1 MSNNPERFDAL
12 LLGMATQCEEGVPE
26 LMDYFFNFL
35 ARKTDFYSRPD
46 IAEKTVLEKFRHY
59 REKSEYAK
67 EEKRKAEEEKA
78 KKAEEKARKA
88 AEEKMKR
95 EARLAGESKPRI
107 REITDE
113 EAEKLQKEIDN
124 KKKEEEN
131 NANTNH
137 VSNADKEDVEANVI
151 DENEDKVEEGKLR
164 PNSGNG
170 GNMPHYKW
178 TQTLAELELRVPFN
192 VSYPLKAKH
201 IICDMK
207 KKYLKIGLKG
217 ETPVIE
223 GNLTKEIKLEESTW
237 TIDDGKVLVVSI
249 DKVNKMEWWSR
260 IIDTDQEID
269 TKKVQPENSK
279 LSDLDGET
287 RAMVEK
293 MMYDQRQK
301 ELGLPT
307 SEEQK
312 KKDILN
318 KFMSSHPEMD
328 FSKCKFS

>member
-1 MSNNPERFDAL
+1 MSNDPERFDAL

-26 LMDYFFNFL
+26 LMDYFFHFL
-35 ARKTDFYSRPD
+35 ARKTDFYSRPET
-46 IAEKTVLEKFRHY
+46 AEKTVLEKFHY
-59 REKSEYAK
+59 YKDKSEHAK

-78 KKAEEKARKA
+78 RKA
-88 AEEKMKR
+88 AAKVKR
-95 EARLAGESKPRI
+95 EELAAEKKPKI

-124 KKKEEEN
+124 KNKEEQSN
-131 NANTNH
+131 DTNH
-137 VSNADKEDVEANVI
+137 KINSDKEELK
-151 DENEDKVEEGKLR
+151 ENEEDKVEEGKLR

-170 GNMPHYKW
+170 ADLLHYRW
-178 TQTLAELELRVPFN
+178 NQTLAELELRVPFN
-192 VSYPLKAKH
+192 MSYPLKAKH
-201 IICDMK
+201 VVCEMR

-217 ETPVIE
+217 EPPVIE

-237 TIDDGKVLVVSI
+237 TIDDGKTVVVSI

-260 IIDTDQEID
+260 IIDTEQEID
-269 TKKVQPENSK
+269 TKKIQPENSK

-312 KKDILN
+312 KKEILN
-318 KFMSSHPEMD
+318 KFMASHPEMD

>member
-1 MSNNPERFDAL
+1 MSNDPERFDAL

-26 LMDYFFNFL
+26 LMDYFFHFL
-35 ARKTDFYSRPD
+35 ARKTDFYSRPET
-46 IAEKTVLEKFRHY
+46 AEKTVLEKFHY
-59 REKSEYAK
+59 YRDKSEHAK

-78 KKAEEKARKA
+78 RKA
-88 AEEKMKR
+88 AAKTKR
-95 EARLAGESKPRI
+95 EELAAEKKPKI

-124 KKKEEEN
+124 KNKEQQSNDTNHKTNSDKEEPNEN
-131 NANTNH
+131 
-137 VSNADKEDVEANVI
+137 E
-151 DENEDKVEEGKLR
+151 EDKVEEGKLR

-170 GNMPHYKW
+170 ADLLHYRW

-201 IICDMK
+201 IVCEMR

-217 ETPVIE
+217 EPPIIE
-223 GNLTKEIKLEESTW
+223 GNLSKEIKLEESTW
-237 TIDDGKVLVVSI
+237 TIDDGKTVVVSI

-260 IIDTDQEID
+260 IIDTEQEID
-269 TKKVQPENSK
+269 TKKIQPENSK

-312 KKDILN
+312 KKEILN
-318 KFMSSHPEMD
+318 KFMASHPEMD

>member
-1 MSNNPERFDAL
+1 MSNDPERFDAL

-26 LMDYFFNFL
+26 LMDYFFHFL
-35 ARKTDFYSRPD
+35 ARKTDFYSRPET
-46 IAEKTVLEKFRHY
+46 AEKTVMEKFHY
-59 REKSEYAK
+59 YRDKSEHAK
-67 EEKRKAEEEKA
+67 EEKRKTE
-78 KKAEEKARKA
+78 EEKARKA
-88 AEEKMKR
+88 AAKAKR
-95 EARLAGESKPRI
+95 EELATEKKPKI

-124 KKKEEEN
+124 KNKEEQSN
-131 NANTNH
+131 DINHKTN
-137 VSNADKEDVEANVI
+137 SDKEEPKE
-151 DENEDKVEEGKLR
+151 ENEEDKVEEGKLR

-170 GNMPHYKW
+170 ADLLHYRW
-178 TQTLAELELRVPFN
+178 TQTLAELELRVPFS
-192 VSYPLKAKH
+192 VSCPLKAKH
-201 IICDMK
+201 IVCEMR

-217 ETPVIE
+217 EPPVIE
-223 GNLTKEIKLEESTW
+223 GNLSKEIKLEESTW
-237 TIDDGKVLVVSI
+237 TIDDGKTVVVSI
-249 DKVNKMEWWSR
+249 DKVNKMEWWSH
-260 IIDTDQEID
+260 IIDTEQEID
-269 TKKVQPENSK
+269 TKKIQPENSK

-312 KKDILN
+312 KKEILN
-318 KFMSSHPEMD
+318 KFMASHPEMD